1 MTDVK
6 PRIPPLVGS
15 PLRFGLI
22 GGVVG
27 FALILVLYFI
37 GTHPF
42 LIPVFMDFRILL
54 LSVFFVFCLKE
65 LRDYYWGGFL
75 YFWQAMIACFIVVI
89 TYAVIASGLILL
101 FGVLVPQFVA
111 TYVAQFT
118 EKARQ
123 FPPDVIERIG
133 KEAFERSLATLP
145 GTSSFDLALLYFGQC
160 FIIGLFISIIISVI
174 LRRQPQ
180 NV

>member
-1 MTDVK
+1 MSEAT

-22 GGVVG
+22 GGVIG

-42 LIPVFMDFRILL
+42 LILVFLDFRIVLF
-54 LSVFFVFCLKE
+54 SVFLVFCLKE
-65 LRDYYWGGFL
+65 LRDFYWGGIL
-75 YFWQAMIACFIVVI
+75 YFWQAMVASFILVT
-89 TYAVIASGLILL
+89 TYAVLASGLILL
-101 FGVLVPQFVA
+101 FGLLVPQFVSN
-111 TYVAQFT
+111 YVAQFL
-118 EKARQ
+118 ERAHQ

-133 KEAFERSLATLP
+133 KEAFEKSLATLP
-145 GTSSFDLALLYFGQC
+145 TTSSFDLALLYFGQC

-180 NV
+180 NI